1 MQFPVQK
8 SNLANGLTIVLKEM
22 HHAPVTSFWVW
33 YRVGSRNEIPGITGA
48 SHWVEHMMFKG
59 SPQFPQGSLDRL
71 VSREGGRFNAFTWID
86 FTAYFETL
94 PSDRIDLALRIES
107 DRMTNAIM
115 AEEAVESERTVIISE
130 RHMYE
135 NNPTFLLREELVGT
149 AFRVHPYRYETIG
162 DEIDL
167 ETMTRDDL
175 YEHYRRYY
183 SPANATIVAA
193 GDFDAADMLNRI
205 DELFGSLPGSDGIP
219 EPNRPEPDQR
229 GEKRVVVRG
238 PGDTTYLTFAFRA
251 PAAAHD
257 DFYPLVLL
265 NAAYAGGSSLGL
277 FGSGTTNKS
286 SRLYKALV
294 ATDLAVAV
302 SGGIAPSIDP
312 YLYTVNAIV
321 RPGRTLEEVESALQK
336 ELDRLGEEPISK
348 SELDKALKRAKVQ
361 FIMAGESVT
370 GQGQMLG
377 MAEMIAGDFG
387 WYENTLDAL
396 NKVTLDDIER
406 VREKYM
412 RSGNRTI
419 GIYEPGGNGQQAG
432 PGTMAAS

>member
-1 MQFPVQK
+1 MHFPVQK
-8 SNLANGLTIVLKEM
+8 SNLANGLTVILKEM

-86 FTAYFETL
+86 FTAYYETL
-94 PSDRIDLALRIES
+94 PSNRIDLALRIES

-115 AEEAVESERTVIISE
+115 TEEAVESERTVIISE

-135 NNPTFLLREELVGT
+135 NNPSFQLREELVGT

-175 YEHYRRYY
+175 YDHYRRYY
-183 SPANATIVAA
+183 SPGNATIVMT
-193 GDFDAADMLNRI
+193 GDFDTKAMMTRI
-205 DELFGSLPGSDGIP
+205 EELFGELPEGEVIP
-219 EPNRPEPDQR
+219 NPNRPEPEQR

-238 PGDTTYLTFAFRA
+238 PGDTTYLTVAFRA
-251 PAAAHD
+251 PEATHD

-277 FGSGTTNKS
+277 FGGGTTNKS

-302 SGGIAPSIDP
+302 SGAIAPSIDP
-312 YLYTVNAIV
+312 YLYSVNAIL
-321 RPGRTLEEVESALQK
+321 RPGRSIDEVETALYK
-336 ELDRLGEEPISK
+336 ELERLAIEPISQT
-348 SELDKALKRAKVQ
+348 ELEKALKRARVQ
-361 FIMAGESVT
+361 FVMAGESVT
-370 GQGQMLG
+370 GQAMMLG
-377 MAEMIAGDFG
+377 MAEMIAGDFS
-387 WYENTLDAL
+387 WYENTLEAL
-396 NKVTLDDIER
+396 KEVTLQDIER
-406 VREKYM
+406 VREKYL
-412 RSGNRTI
+412 RSKNRNV
-419 GIYEPGGNGQQAG
+419 GIYEPVGNDHKTAVRE
-432 PGTMAAS
+432 MASG